1 MSAFTDFEGAAAEL
15 CNIDL
20 CDIDQSNCNPFIAK
34 YAMYCRF
41 CSNRLDLCVN
51 ILRNVVKNK
60 SLYWWIAQDDIFI
73 ARRALIDAQKMYNR
87 AFFNPKRPN
96 LVIPFSQRM
105 NSHICEKDS

>member
-1 MSAFTDFEGAAAEL
+1 MYASTDFEGAAVEL

-20 CDIDQSNCNPFIAK
+20 CDIDQSICNPFIAN

-60 SLYWWIAQDDIFI
+60 SPYVWISQDDVFLSHQ
-73 ARRALIDAQKMYNR
+73 ALIDAQKMFNR

-105 NSHICEKDS
+105 NYHICEKDS